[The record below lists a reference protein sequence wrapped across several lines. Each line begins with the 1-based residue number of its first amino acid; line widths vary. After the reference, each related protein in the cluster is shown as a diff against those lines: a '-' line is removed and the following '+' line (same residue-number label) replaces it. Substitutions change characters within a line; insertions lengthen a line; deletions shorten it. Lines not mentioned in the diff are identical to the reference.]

1 MIRLPGD
8 ANHAYAM
15 GLPRFYGVTAVAKH
29 QTTKLIQE
37 KKVSDTNIELTS
49 TISEDNTLELALREI
64 EFPQPGENQVVIR
77 IEAAPINPSDLGVMF
92 SVADMSTASQSGSA
106 ERPVI
111 RADVP
116 AKFMG
121 AVKKRIGKAIPV
133 GNEGA
138 GTVVAAGSSAAAQNL
153 MGKTVAFIGG
163 GSYKNY
169 VCANVQSCLELEPGT
184 TAVEGA
190 SSFVNPLT
198 ALAMVET
205 MRAEGHKAIVHAAA
219 ASNLGQMLNR
229 ICMADGVDL
238 VNIVRKPEQEKLL
251 RDMGAKYVVN
261 SSSDSFMA
269 DLTQALIDTG
279 ATIAFDPIGGGRLAS
294 DILTCMEAAVS
305 RNMTQYSVYGSDIY
319 KQVYIYGGLD
329 RGPITLNRSFG
340 FAWGV
345 NGFLLF
351 NALGKLS
358 KETNIAMRKRVAAE
372 IKTTFASSYTHEV
385 SLAGALQLDAISVY
399 SKMATG
405 EKFLIR
411 PQS

>member
-1 MIRLPGD
+1 M
-8 ANHAYAM
+8 
-15 GLPRFYGVTAVAKH
+15 
-29 QTTKLIQE
+29 
-37 KKVSDTNIELTS
+37 SDTNIELTS
-49 TISEDNTLELALREI
+49 TITENNKLELALREI
-64 EFPQPGENQVVIR
+64 EIPQPGEHEVVIR

-92 SVADMSTASQSGSA
+92 SAADMTTARQAGSA
-106 ERPVI
+106 DRPVI
-111 RADVP
+111 SADVP

-121 AVKKRIGKAIPV
+121 AVKKRVGKAVPV

-138 GTVVAAGSSAAAQNL
+138 GTVVAAGSSAAAQSL
-153 MGKTVAFIGG
+153 MGKTVAVIGG
-163 GSYKNY
+163 GSYRKY
-169 VCANVQSCLELEPGT
+169 LCANVQSCLELEPGT

-229 ICMADGVDL
+229 ICIADGIDL
-238 VNIVRKPEQEKLL
+238 VNIVRRPEQEALL

-305 RNMTQYSVYGSDIY
+305 RDMTEYSVYGSDIY

-351 NALGKLS
+351 NALGKLG
-358 KETNIAMRKRVAAE
+358 KETNIAMRKRIAAE
-372 IKTTFASSYTHEV
+372 IKTTFASHYTHEV
-385 SLAGALQLDAISVY
+385 SLAGALQLDAMSVY
-399 SKMATG
+399 GKQATG
-405 EKFLIR
+405 EKFLIK

>member
-1 MIRLPGD
+1 M
-8 ANHAYAM
+8 
-15 GLPRFYGVTAVAKH
+15 
-29 QTTKLIQE
+29 
-37 KKVSDTNIELTS
+37 SDTNIELTS
-49 TISEDNTLELALREI
+49 TITENNKLELALREI
-64 EFPQPGENQVVIR
+64 EIPQPGEHEVVIR

-92 SVADMSTASQSGSA
+92 SAADMTTVRQAGSA
-106 ERPVI
+106 DRPVI
-111 RADVP
+111 SADVP

-121 AVKKRIGKAIPV
+121 AVKKRVGKAVPV

-138 GTVVAAGSSAAAQNL
+138 GTVVAAGSSAAAQSL
-153 MGKTVAFIGG
+153 MGKTVAVIGG
-163 GSYKNY
+163 GSYRKY
-169 VCANVQSCLELEPGT
+169 LCANVQSCLELEPGT

-229 ICMADGVDL
+229 ICIADGIDL
-238 VNIVRKPEQEKLL
+238 VNIVRKPEQEALL

-305 RNMTQYSVYGSDIY
+305 RNITEYSVYGSDIY

-351 NALGKLS
+351 NALGKLG
-358 KETNIAMRKRVAAE
+358 KETNIAMRKRIAAE
-372 IKTTFASSYTHEV
+372 IKTTFASHYTHEV
-385 SLAGALQLDAISVY
+385 SLAGALQLDAMSVY
-399 SKMATG
+399 GKQATG
-405 EKFLIR
+405 EKFLIK

>member
-1 MIRLPGD
+1 VP
-8 ANHAYAM
+8 
-15 GLPRFYGVTAVAKH
+15 
-29 QTTKLIQE
+29 
-37 KKVSDTNIELTS
+37 DTNIELTS
-49 TISEDNTLELALREI
+49 TISEGNKLELALREI
-64 EFPQPGENQVVIR
+64 EIPQPGENQVVIR
-77 IEAAPINPSDLGVMF
+77 VEAAPINPSDLGVMF
-92 SVADMSTASQSGSA
+92 SVADMATARQSGSA
-106 ERPVI
+106 DRPVVS
-111 RADVP
+111 ADIP

-121 AVKKRIGKAIPV
+121 AVKKRLGKSIPV

-138 GTVVAAGSSAAAQNL
+138 GTVVAAGSSAAAQSL

-163 GSYKNY
+163 GSYRKY
-169 VCANVQSCLELEPGT
+169 LCANVQSCLELEPGT

-229 ICMADGVDL
+229 ICIADGIDL
-238 VNIVRKPEQEKLL
+238 VNIVRKPEQEALL
-251 RDMGAKYVVN
+251 RDLGAKYVVN

-305 RNMTQYSVYGSDIY
+305 RNMTEYSVYGSDIY

-329 RGPITLNRSFG
+329 RGPITLNRTFG

-351 NALGKLS
+351 NALGKLG
-358 KETNIAMRKRVAAE
+358 KDTAAAMRKRVAAE
-372 IKTTFASSYTHEV
+372 IKTTFASHYTHEV
-385 SLAGALQLDAISVY
+385 SLAGALQLDAIS
-399 SKMATG
+399 SFGKMATG
-405 EKFLIR
+405 EKYLIK